1 MFTILKTVQKMTD
14 KEKTMIHVYEEHIDV
29 LEKENKSLKLQVEF
43 LKQQLAY
50 KTFGKPSHE
59 EDQ

>member
-1 MFTILKTVQKMTD
+1 MDWDTEVKLFKV
-14 KEKTMIHVYEEHIDV
+14 ERMITVYEKHIED